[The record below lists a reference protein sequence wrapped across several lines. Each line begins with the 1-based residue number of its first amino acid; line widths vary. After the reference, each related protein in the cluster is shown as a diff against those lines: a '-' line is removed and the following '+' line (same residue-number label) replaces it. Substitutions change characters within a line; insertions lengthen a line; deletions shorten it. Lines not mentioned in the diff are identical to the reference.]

1 VRCCAMQIMVD
12 AQAGTIRAYDLNA
25 AKRMLTHAVNSV
37 VCGDAA
43 AAVGRTR
50 AGAERAAS
58 GEQTGALQRNQGR
71 RRRGG
76 ANDAPKTHQQAQQR
90 QLPLKQPDTAAA
102 AAAAVAAARAAA
114 AVATA
119 AASRA
124 ATSAPSNVEPGAV
137 VLSKEEALARF
148 QARKAALAA
157 KASAAAAGASASD
170 TGSTAGA
177 PIGMGGKRVAV
188 PQACGDLKPRP
199 GGASKGAIA
208 ERNRLQPQRK
218 PRPQSNQRS
227 AGAAALAAAIAAAA
241 SAGGN
246 KGAATKGAHGRA
258 GRTGQ
263 GARVRRV
270 ARADGG
276 GLAASVLRGLGK

>member
-1 VRCCAMQIMVD
+1 MQIMVD

-25 AKRMLTHAVNSV
+25 AKRMLAHAVNSV

-50 AGAERAAS
+50 AEAERAAS

-90 QLPLKQPDTAAA
+90 QLALKQPDTAAA

-119 AASRA
+119 AAASRA
-124 ATSAPSNVEPGAV
+124 ATSAPSNVEPGAT

-157 KASAAAAGASASD
+157 KAAAAGASASD
-170 TGSTAGA
+170 TASTAGA
-177 PIGMGGKRVAV
+177 AMGDKRVVV
-188 PQACGDLKPRP
+188 PQACGNLKLRP

>member
-1 VRCCAMQIMVD
+1 MQIMVD

-50 AGAERAAS
+50 AEAERAAS

-90 QLPLKQPDTAAA
+90 QLALKQPGTAAA

-119 AASRA
+119 AAASRA
-124 ATSAPSNVEPGAV
+124 TTSAPSNVEPGAA

-157 KASAAAAGASASD
+157 KAAAAGASASD
-170 TGSTAGA
+170 TASTAGA
-177 PIGMGGKRVAV
+177 AIGMGDKRVVV
-188 PQACGDLKPRP
+188 PQACGNLKPRP